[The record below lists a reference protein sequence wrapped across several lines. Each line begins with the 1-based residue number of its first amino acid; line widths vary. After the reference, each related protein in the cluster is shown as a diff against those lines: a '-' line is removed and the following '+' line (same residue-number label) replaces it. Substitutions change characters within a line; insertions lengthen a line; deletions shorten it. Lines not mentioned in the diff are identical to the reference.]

1 MSSFVKS
8 SSTDNNISEQD
19 FFSEIISDAVTT
31 EDCIFAILEARGVLL
46 TKQDGKLYL
55 SDNAD
60 KDDIT
65 FLSAGFERYALGKVI
80 PTNKVNAL
88 AEVLI
93 SDTARVED
101 AVSFFNE
108 ENVISFPIIEN
119 DQPWGMLVNHSFGK
133 KVPLRILE
141 PFVARYVKAISA
153 CGVTTSLSCD
163 GNSQRQNCIRIRA
176 EYPFN
181 IWHELLCDCFIPHE
195 YGIKFDDEGRWFFSH
210 KTKYS
215 HYLKLNQAA
224 EFLYRNREK
233 IREIK
238 SNACSTIT
246 ASEIKHLSNEKLKA
260 LFVTNIRKS
269 LQQLPI
275 Q

>member
-1 MSSFVKS
+1 MSSFVQS
-8 SSTDNNISEQD
+8 TSTDHATSVQD
-19 FFSEIISDAVTT
+19 FFSEIISNSVTT
-31 EDCIFAILEARGVLL
+31 EDRIFAILEARGFLL
-46 TKQDGKLYL
+46 TKRDGKLYL

-65 FLSAGFERYALGKVI
+65 FLSEGFEKYALGTVI
-80 PTNKVNAL
+80 PTNKGNEL
-88 AEVLI
+88 AEILV
-93 SDTARVED
+93 SDSAKVED

-108 ENVISFPIIEN
+108 KNFISFPIIESH
-119 DQPWGMLVNHSFGK
+119 QSWGMLVNHPFGK

-141 PFVARYVKAISA
+141 PFVARYVKAVSA

-163 GNSQRQNCIRIRA
+163 GNSQGQNCIKIRA

-181 IWHELLCDCFIPHE
+181 IWHEMLCDCFIPHK
-195 YGIKFDDEGRWFFSH
+195 YGIKFDDEGRWYFSH

-224 EFLYRNREK
+224 EFLYRNRMR

-238 SNACSTIT
+238 SKACSTIT
-246 ASEIKHLSNEKLKA
+246 ASAIKHLSDEELSA
-260 LFVTNIRKS
+260 LFVTNIRNN
-269 LQQLPI
+269 LQQHPI
-275 Q
+275 